1 MRIVTGAIVH
11 PSRYRVPEGSAL
23 VIFGASGNPTQRKLL
38 PALYALTHGGM
49 LPDHILCD
57 GTRC

>member
-1 MRIVTGAIVH
+1 MRIVTEAIVQ
-11 PSRYRVPEGSAL
+11 PSRYRVL
-23 VIFGASGNPTQRKLL
+23 VIFGASGNLTQHKLL
-38 PALYALTHGGM
+38 PALYALTHDGM